1 MVPVGSNSPLRAVP
15 RTLLLLDATVP
26 AGSGEAGV
34 APVAPA
40 SRFEPK
46 GVLGEGGMGTV
57 ERVQDRDLLRE
68 VAVKHLRPE
77 LESDG
82 ALLSQ
87 FLWEAR
93 VTAHLDHPNIVPV
106 HDLGRTPDGHLF
118 IVMKLVIGDTL
129 EDVIQRARDAG
140 GGESGMHRRLRQ
152 FLQLCQAIS
161 FAHERGVLHRDL
173 KPSNVMVGA
182 HGEVLVT
189 DWGIAVPLQGDA
201 GDALRAL
208 APGNLESTSAGTPM
222 YMSAEQ
228 ARGDVLDARS
238 DVYALG
244 AILYEIV
251 SLRRAIQ
258 GDDLPAVLGHVMR
271 GEVEPLERVAPW
283 APHALGLVVAKA
295 MALDAKDRYATVAAL
310 AEDVEAVLDGKTPSA
325 EGISALK
332 RFMRFYAG
340 RDRAFG
346 EMRVGEVDLWVASGG
361 IIGAGVGILLARYTT
376 LWWPFVVIGSI
387 LAAIPTFHWLQLRRR
402 R

>member
-1 MVPVGSNSPLRAVP
+1 VGSNSPLQAVP
-15 RTLLLLDATVP
+15 RTLLLDATVP
-26 AGSGEAGV
+26 AGSVEAG
-34 APVAPA
+34 ALPVQPT
-40 SRFEPK
+40 SRFEPQ

-57 ERVQDRDLLRE
+57 ERVRDRDLLRE

-82 ALLSQ
+82 GLLSQ

-106 HDLGRTPDGHLF
+106 HDLGRTPEGHLF
-118 IVMKLVIGDTL
+118 IVMKLVVGDTL
-129 EDVIQRARDAG
+129 EDVINRAREAG
-140 GGESGMHRRLRQ
+140 SGEEALQRRLRQ
-152 FLQLCQAIS
+152 FLQLCHAVS
-161 FAHERGVLHRDL
+161 FAHNRGVLHRDL

-189 DWGIAVPLQGDA
+189 DWGIAVPLPGDA
-201 GDALRAL
+201 GAALQAL
-208 APGNLESTSAGTPM
+208 APGNLMAASAGTPM

-228 ARGDVLDARS
+228 ARGDTLDERS

-244 AILYEIV
+244 AILYEVV
-251 SLRRAIQ
+251 SLERAIQ
-258 GDDLPAVLGHVMR
+258 GNSLPEVLGHVMR
-271 GEVEPLERVAPW
+271 GEVEPLAKVAPW
-283 APHALGLVVAKA
+283 APPVLGLVVAKA
-295 MALDAKDRYATVAAL
+295 MALDPKDRYATVTAL
-310 AEDVEAVLDGKTPSA
+310 AEDVEAVLDGKTPSC
-325 EGISALK
+325 EDVSALK
-332 RFMRFYAG
+332 RFARFYVG

-361 IIGAGVGILLARYTT
+361 IIGAGVGILFARFTA

-387 LAAIPTFHWLQLRRR
+387 LAAIPTIHFIQLRRR

>member
-1 MVPVGSNSPLRAVP
+1 MAPVGSSSPLQAVP
-15 RTLLLLDATVP
+15 RALVLDATVP
-26 AGSGEAGV
+26 AGSGQAGA

-57 ERVQDRDLLRE
+57 ERAQDRDLLRD

-118 IVMKLVIGDTL
+118 IVMKLVVGDTL
-129 EDVIQRARDAG
+129 DDVIQRAREAAA
-140 GGESGMHRRLRQ
+140 ETGMQRRLRQ
-152 FLQLCQAIS
+152 FLQLCHAIS
-161 FAHERGVLHRDL
+161 FAHARGVLHRDL
-173 KPSNVMVGA
+173 KPANVMIGA

-189 DWGIAVPLQGDA
+189 DWGIAVPLRCDA
-201 GDALRAL
+201 GGALRAF
-208 APGNLESTSAGTPM
+208 APSNLESTSAGTPM

-228 ARGDVLDARS
+228 ARGDALDERT

-244 AILYEIV
+244 AILYEV
-251 SLRRAIQ
+251 VALRRAIQ
-258 GDDLPAVLGHVMR
+258 GDSLPEVLGRVMR
-271 GEVEPLERVAPW
+271 GEVEPLVKVAPW
-283 APHALGLVVAKA
+283 APRALGLVVAKS
-295 MALDAKDRYATVAAL
+295 MALDAKDRYATVDAL
-310 AEDVEAVLDGKTPSA
+310 ANDVEAVLDGKTPSVEDA
-325 EGISALK
+325 SALR
-332 RFMRFYAG
+332 RFARFYVG
-340 RDRAFG
+340 RDHAFG

-361 IIGAGVGILLARYTT
+361 VIGAGVGILLARFTT
-376 LWWPFVVIGSI
+376 LWWPFVVIGSM
-387 LAAIPTFHWLQLRRR
+387 LAAIPTFHWIQLRRR
-402 R
+402 